1 MGSPYRIA
9 AIYMCYVVIVTK
21 ILPRLI
27 ENWKPIDYS
36 KYTFIHVLILY
47 ARSFYF
53 VYNETYLWF
62 FEYNWNCQACSQP
75 NSLLSILEVK
85 LAHEFVIS
93 KFIYTVQSFIVVL
106 SKRTDE
112 YTTYVWIH
120 HSVFPLM
127 LWTCVNYYPGGHT
140 LFIHY
145 INASEHFCQM
155 SVQMVYLIFSL
166 KSMRK
171 YLKMIYT
178 FMHIIQFLLIMWHSS
193 QLYFLNDCRIPKLL
207 GLCEISG
214 ILFLAYCYLYYLRK
228 REIGKKAR
236 ELAAGTMN

>member
-1 MGSPYRIA
+1 MNSTKGSELLNIFYDHADKRIRDKFLMGSPYKIA
-9 AIYMCYVVIVTK
+9 AIYLCYVVIVTK
-21 ILPRLI
+21 ILPRLAK
-27 ENWKPIDYS
+27 NWKPIDYS
-36 KYTFIHVLILY
+36 KYTFYHVLILY

-62 FEYNWNCQACSQP
+62 YEYNLNCQACSEP
-75 NSLLSILEVK
+75 DSLLSILEVK

-93 KFIYTVQSFIVVL
+93 KFIYTIQSFIVIL

-120 HSVFPLM
+120 HSVFPLL

-171 YLKMIYT
+171 YLKIIYT
-178 FMHIIQFLLIMWHSS
+178 FMHVSTQFRVAQVLMFFFHLKFI
-193 QLYFLNDCRIPKLL
+193 
-207 GLCEISG
+207 
-214 ILFLAYCYLYYLRK
+214 
-228 REIGKKAR
+228 
-236 ELAAGTMN
+236 